1 MKWKE
6 NNIRWNTNKI
16 KWSHKNQINS
26 NSVRKTAP
34 IATQKQKQHQM
45 GESSETDSTLKIKM
59 QHINCKLLCG
69 KTHLN
74 FSSKPKIKSMKVHF
88 VWDLSQHLRLVN
100 QNDVFYEVKTC
111 GYGKKKLKIPLA
123 NHCHQLTSIY

>member
-16 KWSHKNQINS
+16 KWNHKNQISS
-26 NSVRKTAP
+26 NSVGKTAP

-45 GESSETDSTLKIKM
+45 GEWSETDSTLKIKM

-69 KTHLN
+69 KTHLT
-74 FSSKPKIKSMKVHF
+74 FSSKPKIISMKVHF
-88 VWDLSQHLRLVN
+88 RLRFESTVEITQSKRCVLWSKN
-100 QNDVFYEVKTC
+100 MWKR
-111 GYGKKKLKIPLA
+111 GKKLKIPLA
-123 NHCHQLTSIY
+123 NHCHRLSSTY